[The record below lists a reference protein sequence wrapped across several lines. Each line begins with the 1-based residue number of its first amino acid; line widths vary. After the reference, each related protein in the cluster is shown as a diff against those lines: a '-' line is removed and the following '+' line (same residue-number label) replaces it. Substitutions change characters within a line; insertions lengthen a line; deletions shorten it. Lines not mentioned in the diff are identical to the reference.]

1 LSGVPGGWIAARL
14 HATHIEVG
22 DDTRRQPMRAF
33 IAAVCVA
40 IVLAI
45 GASFGL
51 SLLQQTSADAYHTGA
66 ARLDSQE
73 SVDNYGR
80 QG

>member
-1 LSGVPGGWIAARL
+1 
-14 HATHIEVG
+14 
-22 DDTRRQPMRAF
+22 MRAF
-33 IAAVCVA
+33 IAADCAA

-73 SVDNYGR
+73 SVNNYGR